1 MCERIGKENKN
12 YDGIY
17 QQILEHAYAVYQISA
32 MEKHIRKR

>member
-17 QQILEHAYAVYQISA
+17 QQILEHAYAVYQK
-32 MEKHIRKR
+32 EFK